1 MDDAS
6 RQTLQMKFVKLA
18 MVLNGVLLFAA
29 IAVIALAGII
39 PFYQV
44 PIAAVFGA
52 ASVVLAILFLR
63 SYRRDKQWL
72 DTVPDDA
79 PKGTTGDQGAADGMK
94 GSEAEE

>member
-18 MVLNGVLLFAA
+18 MILNGVLLFAA

-44 PIAAVFGA
+44 PIAAVFGT

-79 PKGTTGDQGAADGMK
+79 PKGTTGEQGAAGGVK
-94 GSEAEE
+94 GAEPEE